1 MSDKSENC
9 PVCLYELKNHTVQD
23 LIDCWNGKRGDQ
35 KTSKHTPFIQK
46 LFEKNEGNRTETN
59 PTKIILS
66 GNAKNQEALS
76 VITDLLKKSRLI
88 LTECDKDPNLNK
100 LAIKYLLNQKQLL
113 EKLRDILV

>member
-1 MSDKSENC
+1 MSELSENC
-9 PVCLYELKNHTVQD
+9 PVCKNKLNEHRVQD
-23 LIDCWNGKRGDQ
+23 FIDC
-35 KTSKHTPFIQK
+35 IQK
-46 LFEKNEGNRTETN
+46 LFEKNKGNRTETN
-59 PTKIILS
+59 PTKIILT

-100 LAIKYLLNQKQLL
+100 LAIKYLLVQKQLL

>member
-1 MSDKSENC
+1 MSDKPKNC

-23 LIDCWNGKRGDQ
+23 FMDC
-35 KTSKHTPFIQK
+35 IEK
-46 LFEKNEGNRTETN
+46 LFEKNEDNHTETN
-59 PTKIILS
+59 PTKIILT

-76 VITDLLKKSRLI
+76 VITDLIKNNGYATQYSQN
-88 LTECDKDPNLNK
+88 DK

>member
-1 MSDKSENC
+1 MSNESENC
-9 PVCLYELKNHTVQD
+9 PVCKNKLNEHRVQD
-23 LIDCWNGKRGDQ
+23 FIDC
-35 KTSKHTPFIQK
+35 IQK
-46 LFEKNEGNRTETN
+46 LFEKNEGNRIETN

-76 VITDLLKKSRLI
+76 VITDLLKKTRLI

>member
-9 PVCLYELKNHTVQD
+9 PVCLYEMKNHTVQD
-23 LIDCWNGKRGDQ
+23 LIDC
-35 KTSKHTPFIQK
+35 IQK
-46 LFEKNEGNRTETN
+46 LFKKTEGNRTETN

-100 LAIKYLLNQKQLL
+100 LAINYLLVQKQLL

>member
-23 LIDCWNGKRGDQ
+23 LIDCI
-35 KTSKHTPFIQK
+35 HK

-76 VITDLLKKSRLI
+76 VITDLLKNSRSI

-100 LAIKYLLNQKQLL
+100 LAIQYLLVQKQLL
-113 EKLRDILV
+113 EKLREILF

>member
-9 PVCLYELKNHTVQD
+9 PVCKYKLKDHRVQD
-23 LIDCWNGKRGDQ
+23 FIDC
-35 KTSKHTPFIQK
+35 IQK
-46 LFEKNEGNRTETN
+46 LFEKNKGNRRIFRQTETN
-59 PTKIILS
+59 PTKIILT

-76 VITDLLKKSRLI
+76 VITDLLKNSRSI

-100 LAIKYLLNQKQLL
+100 LAIQYLLVQKQLL

>member
-9 PVCLYELKNHTVQD
+9 PVCKYKLKDHRVQD
-23 LIDCWNGKRGDQ
+23 FIDC
-35 KTSKHTPFIQK
+35 IQK
-46 LFEKNEGNRTETN
+46 LFEKNEGKRHNLMN
-59 PTKIILS
+59 PTKIILT

-76 VITDLLKKSRLI
+76 VITDLLKNSRSI

-100 LAIKYLLNQKQLL
+100 LAIKYLLAQKQLL

>member
-1 MSDKSENC
+1 MTLTDESEIC
-9 PVCLYELKNHTVQD
+9 PVCKNKLNEHRVQD
-23 LIDCWNGKRGDQ
+23 FIDC
-35 KTSKHTPFIQK
+35 IQK

-76 VITDLLKKSRLI
+76 VITDLVKNSRSI

-100 LAIKYLLNQKQLL
+100 LAIQYLLVQKQLL
-113 EKLRDILV
+113 EKLREILV

>member
-23 LIDCWNGKRGDQ
+23 LIDC
-35 KTSKHTPFIQK
+35 IQK
-46 LFEKNEGNRTETN
+46 LFEKNEGKRHNLMN
-59 PTKIILS
+59 PTKLFLS

-76 VITDLLKKSRLI
+76 VITDLHKKTRLI

-100 LAIKYLLNQKQLL
+100 LAIKYLLVQKQLL